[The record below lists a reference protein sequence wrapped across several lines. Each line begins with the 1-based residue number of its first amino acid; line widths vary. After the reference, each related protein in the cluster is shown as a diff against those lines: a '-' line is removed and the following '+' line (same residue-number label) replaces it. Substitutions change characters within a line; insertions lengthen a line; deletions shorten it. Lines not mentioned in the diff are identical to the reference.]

1 MVASGKS
8 PERVESW
15 LRCEPIIARTATIH
29 QPMAPAAYDCV
40 KLVVVRD
47 GSALLLSEF
56 GQRFVTVGDVVVLN
70 ANVLCGSEPESHI
83 TTTTIYLDTDYV
95 IDQVFW
101 QHACLLHDRLDAERF
116 TNAVYSE
123 PSQVLRLGEDRTGML
138 MPWLDELVA
147 RSIDGGFGSHFHR
160 MQALWFSIADVVM
173 PFLKVTQIR
182 QSRGQR
188 AHARP
193 TLPRCRKFT
202 PARDEAHQTRAT
214 LVSDIATNWTLNVL
228 AARVHLSPKQLSRVF
243 TEAYG
248 KTPLAYL
255 TMMRVEEMAHLLRE
269 THLTIDAAARQVGWA
284 SRSRANEAFQQC
296 VGMTPS
302 EYRRMHRA
310 E

>member
-101 QHACLLHDRLDAERF
+101 QHAWLLHDRLDAERF

-147 RSIDGGFGSHFHR
+147 RSIDGGFRSHFHR

-193 TLPRCRKFT
+193 TLPRCRRFA

-214 LVSDIATNWTLNVL
+214 LASDIATNWTLDVL
-228 AARVHLSPKQLSRVF
+228 SARVHLSPKQLSRVF
-243 TEAYG
+243 TETYG
-248 KTPLAYL
+248 KTPSAYL
-255 TMMRVEEMAHLLRE
+255 TMLRVEEMAHLLRE
-269 THLTIDAAARQVGWA
+269 THLTIDAAARRVGWA

-302 EYRRMHRA
+302 EYRRRHTA

>member
-1 MVASGKS
+1 
-8 PERVESW
+8 
-15 LRCEPIIARTATIH
+15 
-29 QPMAPAAYDCV
+29 
-40 KLVVVRD
+40 
-47 GSALLLSEF
+47 
-56 GQRFVTVGDVVVLN
+56 
-70 ANVLCGSEPESHI
+70 
-83 TTTTIYLDTDYV
+83 
-95 IDQVFW
+95 
-101 QHACLLHDRLDAERF
+101 
-116 TNAVYSE
+116 
-123 PSQVLRLGEDRTGML
+123 ML

-147 RSIDGGFGSHFHR
+147 LSIDGGFGSHFHR

-202 PARDEAHQTRAT
+202 PARDEANQTRAT

-284 SRSRANEAFQQC
+284 SRSRANEAFQEC

-302 EYRRMHRA
+302 EYRRMHRS

>member
-101 QHACLLHDRLDAERF
+101 QHAWLLHDRLDAERF

-147 RSIDGGFGSHFHR
+147 LSIDGGFGSHFHR

-302 EYRRMHRA
+302 EYRRRHTA

>member
-1 MVASGKS
+1 MVTSGKS

-15 LRCEPIIARTATIH
+15 LRCEPLIARTATIH

-101 QHACLLHDRLDAERF
+101 QHAWLLHDRLDAERF

-147 RSIDGGFGSHFHR
+147 LSIDGGFGSHFHR

-173 PFLKVTQIR
+173 PFLKVTPIR

>member
-1 MVASGKS
+1 MR
-8 PERVESW
+8 ERTGESHHHNHDLPHLIDHIVSVEVDRGW
-15 LRCEPIIARTATIH
+15 
-29 QPMAPAAYDCV
+29 
-40 KLVVVRD
+40 
-47 GSALLLSEF
+47 
-56 GQRFVTVGDVVVLN
+56 
-70 ANVLCGSEPESHI
+70 SEPESHI
-83 TTTTIYLDTDYV
+83 TTTTIYLGTDYV

-101 QHACLLHDRLDAERF
+101 QHAWLLHDRLDAERF

-147 RSIDGGFGSHFHR
+147 RSIDGGFRSHFHR

-193 TLPRCRKFT
+193 TLPRCRRFA

-214 LVSDIATNWTLNVL
+214 LASDIATNWTLDVL
-228 AARVHLSPKQLSRVF
+228 SARVHLSPKQLSRVF
-243 TEAYG
+243 TETYG

-284 SRSRANEAFQQC
+284 SRSRANEAFQEC

-310 E
+310 EK